1 MAIPI
6 QYTLDLVL
14 NIVKLGGRFA
24 TLVGEAITLRL
35 LVGKAKLQLEGIQL
49 SSLLLKLLKPL
60 NQWVN
65 WQPGELTRVP
75 HMLFVLSM
83 LLQYLL
89 LLKTTMLLQ
98 IALQLTTMMLNHH
111 RSFQRLRLLLISHLI
126 SPQSWQVCRH
136 NLLPSQPVTWSLRKT
151 LEVFGNGMNKPLLQ
165 APASQSG

>member
-1 MAIPI
+1 MGVLV

-14 NIVKLGGRFA
+14 NIVKLGERFA

-83 LLQYLL
+83 LLQHL

-98 IALQLTTMMLNHH
+98 IALQLTTMMLRHH
-111 RSFQRLRLLLISHLI
+111 RPFQKLRSLLISHLI

-136 NLLPSQPVTWSLRKT
+136 NLLLFQPVTWSLRKT
-151 LEVFGNGMNKPLLQ
+151 LEVFGNGMNKPLLR